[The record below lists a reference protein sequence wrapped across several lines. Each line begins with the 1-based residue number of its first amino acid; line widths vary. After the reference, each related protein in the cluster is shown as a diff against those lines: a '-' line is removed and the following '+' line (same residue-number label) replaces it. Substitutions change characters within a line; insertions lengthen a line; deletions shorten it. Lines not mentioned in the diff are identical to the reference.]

1 MAARLLCSY
10 YRGYRHE
17 YIVLRDNCVVDLAKL
32 HGRETT
38 RHSYYDNDTCVVDP
52 AKLHGRETTV
62 QSTLRNCM
70 AVRLLQTWHI
80 CNRLTF
86 INSQSEQRRHPP

>member
-10 YRGYRHE
+10 YRGYRRE

-38 RHSYYDNDTCVVDP
+38 RNSYYDNDTCVVDP